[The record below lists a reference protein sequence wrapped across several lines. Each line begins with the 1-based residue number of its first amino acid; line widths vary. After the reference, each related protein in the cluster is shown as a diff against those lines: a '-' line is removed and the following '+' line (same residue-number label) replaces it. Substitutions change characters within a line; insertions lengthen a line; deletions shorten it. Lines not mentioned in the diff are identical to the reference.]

1 MVYFEESQLD
11 VIIYAA
17 LVLLIL
23 EKLSKDL
30 EKEALTDMKGRYVQH
45 NTSCLK
51 NMLNV
56 WVLLFIYLF
65 IFYLFSSVTDF
76 YLFFFLLTDQ

>member
-1 MVYFEESQLD
+1 MVCFEESQLD

-30 EKEALTDMKGRYVQH
+30 EKEALTAMKGRYVQH
-45 NTSCLK
+45 NNIMFKEHAYST
-51 NMLNV
+51 
-56 WVLLFIYLF
+56 F
-65 IFYLFSSVTDF
+65 
-76 YLFFFLLTDQ
+76 